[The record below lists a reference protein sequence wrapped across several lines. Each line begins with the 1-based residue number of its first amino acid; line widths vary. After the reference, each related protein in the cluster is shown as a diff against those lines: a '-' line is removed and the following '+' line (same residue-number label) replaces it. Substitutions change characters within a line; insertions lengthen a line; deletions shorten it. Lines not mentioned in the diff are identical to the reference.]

1 MMPVAKA
8 AAEEGADEAA
18 AEETAAAE
26 DTAAA
31 EVLRDTRQ
39 RGAKGVD
46 KLTQA
51 RWTPRRRC

>member
-1 MMPVAKA
+1 MPVAKA